1 MLDEER
7 YQAIREQLRPELA
20 QSWRMLEDLDRKLEE
35 VDSREQLRGEFWARV
50 AESMAQAFEL
60 AAEQA
65 GQQESS
71 SKPPRS

>member
-7 YQAIREQLRPELA
+7 YQAIRKELQQSRP
-20 QSWRMLEDLDRKLEE
+20 
-35 VDSREQLRGEFWARV
+35 DSQQVWEFWARM
-50 AESMAQAFEL
+50 AKSMAQAFEL

>member
-7 YQAIREQLRPELA
+7 YLVIRKEL
-20 QSWRMLEDLDRKLEE
+20 QKSSP
-35 VDSREQLRGEFWARV
+35 DSRQVGEFWARV

-60 AAEQA
+60 AADQA

>member
-7 YQAIREQLRPELA
+7 YLVIRKEL
-20 QSWRMLEDLDRKLEE
+20 QKSSP
-35 VDSREQLRGEFWARV
+35 DSRQAGEFWARV